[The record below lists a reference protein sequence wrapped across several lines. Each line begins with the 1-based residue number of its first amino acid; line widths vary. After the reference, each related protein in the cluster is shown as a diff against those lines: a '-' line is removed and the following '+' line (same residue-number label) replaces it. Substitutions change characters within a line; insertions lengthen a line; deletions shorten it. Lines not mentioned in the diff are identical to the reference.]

1 MAAIAGPAAAAPT
14 QDGPD
19 IPEPMV
25 FDMIRPLTAKR
36 GEVEVNTLVQRDLSG
51 PRGEVEWAPE
61 IEMAVADGF
70 AVELELPLIDTRVVQ

>member
-1 MAAIAGPAAAAPT
+1 MALMLTPAIAEAAPT

-36 GEVEVNTLVQRDLSG
+36 GEVEVNGVRLSAGDGAAVSRERSLKIRGVSKADALLFDL
-51 PRGEVEWAPE
+51 A
-61 IEMAVADGF
+61 
-70 AVELELPLIDTRVVQ
+70 